1 MLFFKKD
8 IQLWNLQK
16 CDDDIQNHKKKLFNN
31 FNDSNIEWRIT

>member
-16 CDDDIQNHKKKLFNN
+16 CDDDIQNDKKN
-31 FNDSNIEWRIT
+31 FPTILMILI